1 MATVLEQQKYRK
13 TVFTP
18 NEILHVLFL
27 SVSLHT
33 LLNSFRYSITMNYW
47 LLIIIP
53 IISAFIGWITNWVAI
68 KMLFHPRNPKKILGI
83 TFQGIFPKRQQQF
96 AEKLGKLVSAEFL
109 SFDDIEQKIS
119 NPENLKKIL
128 PMVENHID
136 DFLRNRLSTEMP
148 VISMFIG
155 DKTIS
160 KLKEAF
166 MKEIET
172 LFPQVMKQ
180 YAANLKHEL
189 DLEQIVITKVAGFS
203 SDKLEEILLQIM
215 SKEFRFVEIIGAVI
229 GFIIGLVQVI
239 ITQLTS

>member
-1 MATVLEQQKYRK
+1 
-13 TVFTP
+13 
-18 NEILHVLFL
+18 
-27 SVSLHT
+27 
-33 LLNSFRYSITMNYW
+33 MNYW
-47 LLIIIP
+47 LLIVIP
-53 IISAFIGWITNWVAI
+53 LISAFIGWVTNWVAI
-68 KMLFHPRNPKKILGI
+68 KMLFHPRQPKKILGI
-83 TFQGIFPKRQQQF
+83 TFHGIFPKRQQQF

-119 NPENLKKIL
+119 NPDNLKKIM
-128 PMVENHID
+128 PMIENHID

-166 MKEIET
+166 MTEIET
-172 LFPQVMKQ
+172 LFPRVMKQ
-180 YAANLKHEL
+180 YAANLKNEL

-203 SDKLEEILLQIM
+203 SDKLEEVLLQIM

-239 ITQLTS
+239 ITQLTT